1 MTAAPARRPGRS
13 SASWRLSDRLGLGL
27 AWLLGLL
34 FCAIAA
40 AIVIYF
46 LVEGIRYLRP
56 NLLVTNPAAAASSE
70 SQTGGFLD
78 PLLGTVIVGAM
89 AMAIAVPVG
98 VGIAVWLSEFG
109 RPTGLARVAESAVE
123 MLAGEPS
130 VVLAL
135 FGTILFT
142 APALGFLSQTT
153 HGIVLG
159 QSFFA
164 AAALLSL
171 VGLPMVVASTR
182 EGLQAIPS
190 HVREASYAVGKT
202 KIATTRRV
210 LLPAARPSV
219 ITGTM
224 LGLGRVISDTAIVL
238 LLLGGTLTFSTANST
253 PVLGLLRGTGDTL
266 TGYIYYNAP
275 TGDGNQPSKAY
286 AAAFVL
292 MLMVLALN
300 LGVDF
305 VDRSL
310 AAGGAMELRK
320 PPPVRRLTGN
330 EAYAPRVPVAPPPPG
345 TVPQA
350 AGHERQ
356 RAPTRVR
363 GAGAADGAGQRDRDR
378 PNAGRELSVTYG
390 SQPAVKSVSLP
401 IRQGE
406 VLALI
411 GPSGCG
417 KTTLLRSLN
426 RLTELTRG
434 ASASG
439 RITLDGVDIAD
450 AGADRTPPPGDD
462 GLPAAQPVPD
472 ERVRQRRLRA
482 A

>member
-1 MTAAPARRPGRS
+1 VSAVTATPVRRPDRAT
-13 SASWRLSDRLGLGL
+13 ASWRLSDRLGLGL

-46 LVEGIRYLRP
+46 LVEGLRYLRP
-56 NLLVTNPAAAASSE
+56 NLLVTNPAAAASE
-70 SQTGGFLD
+70 TQTGGFLD
-78 PLLGTVIVGAM
+78 PLLGTLIIGAM
-89 AMAIAVPVG
+89 SMAIAVPVG

-123 MLAGEPS
+123 MMAGEPS
-130 VVLAL
+130 IVLAL
-135 FGTILFT
+135 FGLTLFT
-142 APALGFLSQTT
+142 LPALGFLSQST
-153 HGIVLG
+153 HGVVLG

-171 VGLPMVVASTR
+171 VGLPLVVASTR

-238 LLLGGTLTFSTANST
+238 LLLGGTLTFQSANSV
-253 PVLGLLRGTGDTL
+253 PLLGLLRGTGDTL

-292 MLMVLALN
+292 MLFVLAIN

-305 VDRSL
+305 VVSRS
-310 AAGGAMELRK
+310 RK
-320 PPPVRRLTGN
+320 
-330 EAYAPRVPVAPPPPG
+330 A
-345 TVPQA
+345 
-350 AGHERQ
+350 
-356 RAPTRVR
+356 
-363 GAGAADGAGQRDRDR
+363 
-378 PNAGRELSVTYG
+378 VTW
-390 SQPAVKSVSLP
+390 K
-401 IRQGE
+401 
-406 VLALI
+406 
-411 GPSGCG
+411 
-417 KTTLLRSLN
+417 
-426 RLTELTRG
+426 
-434 ASASG
+434 
-439 RITLDGVDIAD
+439 
-450 AGADRTPPPGDD
+450 
-462 GLPAAQPVPD
+462 
-472 ERVRQRRLRA
+472 
-482 A
+482 

>member
-1 MTAAPARRPGRS
+1 VSATAAAPVRRSDRA

-56 NLLVTNPAAAASSE
+56 SLLVTNPAAASSE

-78 PLLGTVIVGAM
+78 PLLGTLIVGTM

-135 FGTILFT
+135 FGFVLFT
-142 APALGFLSQTT
+142 APALGFLTQTT
-153 HGIVLG
+153 HGVVLG

-164 AAALLSL
+164 TAALLSL
-171 VGLPMVVASTR
+171 VGLPLVVASTR

-219 ITGTM
+219 LTGTM

-238 LLLGGTLTFSTANST
+238 LLLGGTLTFQAANST
-253 PVLGLLRGTGDTL
+253 PLLGLLRGTGDTL

-292 MLMVLALN
+292 MLLVLALN

-305 VDRSL
+305 V
-310 AAGGAMELRK
+310 
-320 PPPVRRLTGN
+320 
-330 EAYAPRVPVAPPPPG
+330 
-345 TVPQA
+345 
-350 AGHERQ
+350 
-356 RAPTRVR
+356 
-363 GAGAADGAGQRDRDR
+363 
-378 PNAGRELSVTYG
+378 
-390 SQPAVKSVSLP
+390 
-401 IRQGE
+401 
-406 VLALI
+406 
-411 GPSGCG
+411 
-417 KTTLLRSLN
+417 LN
-426 RLTELTRG
+426 RSR
-434 ASASG
+434 
-439 RITLDGVDIAD
+439 
-450 AGADRTPPPGDD
+450 RT
-462 GLPAAQPVPD
+462 VTWK
-472 ERVRQRRLRA
+472 
-482 A
+482 